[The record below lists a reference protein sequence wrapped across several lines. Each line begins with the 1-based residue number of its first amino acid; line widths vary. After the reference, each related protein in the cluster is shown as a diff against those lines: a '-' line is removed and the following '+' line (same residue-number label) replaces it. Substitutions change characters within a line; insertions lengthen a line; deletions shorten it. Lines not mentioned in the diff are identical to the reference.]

1 MTLPSFRLPRLRA
14 IAAAR
19 GAGCLV
25 PILAAALLSAGGIL
39 RAASTPTPQQG
50 QGESAGPQPE
60 GDAKELIPRF
70 QQSRGPEIG
79 IIDFYGLRTVSEE
92 DVRKVLGV
100 EEGGPLPR
108 SKHETELAIEE
119 IPGVV
124 FARLQAVC
132 CEDGRAILYVGIEER
147 GAPHFDYR
155 TPPQEQIQ
163 LPEEVHRTYA
173 LFLSALNEAVRKNE
187 IQEDFTQG
195 HSLISNAR
203 ARSYQE
209 KFLVQA
215 KEHLDRL
222 RAVLRRSADAEHR
235 AIAAYVI
242 GYAPDKKAVIDDL
255 LYALRDPDDTVR
267 SNAMRALVA
276 IEVYSRRNPQLGIRI
291 PATWLIEMLN
301 SIIWTDRTTAAVN
314 LVNLTEDRDQE
325 TLDRIRE
332 RALGAL
338 IDMARWKHLPHAL
351 PAYILLGRVLGLEE
365 EEIRK
370 EWASDARLDLVQRAA
385 ELQASPGKKRR
396 KKRD

>member
-1 MTLPSFRLPRLRA
+1 MTLAFDLSPFRTV
-14 IAAAR
+14 AAAR
-19 GAGCLV
+19 RTAVL
-25 PILAAALLSAGGIL
+25 LLSALAVTGV
-39 RAASTPTPQQG
+39 AAPAPGFAQTPP
-50 QGESAGPQPE
+50 ESAAGEASGEP
-60 GDAKELIPRF
+60 KELIPRF

-79 IIDFYGLRTVSEE
+79 IIDFYGLRIVSEE

-100 EEGGPLPR
+100 QEGGPLPR
-108 SKHETELAIEE
+108 SKYDTERAIEE

-155 TPPQEQIQ
+155 FPPQEPIR
-163 LPEEVHRTYA
+163 LPEEIHRTYA

-195 HSLISNAR
+195 HSLMSNAR

-209 KFLVQA
+209 KFLAQA
-215 KEHLDRL
+215 KEHLERL
-222 RAVLRRSADAEHR
+222 RAVLRRSDDAEHR

-276 IEVYSRRNPQLGIRI
+276 IEVYSRRNPQLGIQI

-332 RALGAL
+332 RALGSL

-370 EWASDARLDLVQRAA
+370 QWASDARLELVERAA
-385 ELQASPGKKRR
+385 ELQASPGKKKRN
-396 KKRD
+396 KKKQ

>member
-1 MTLPSFRLPRLRA
+1 MFLSGGALAPSVWPA
-14 IAAAR
+14 K
-19 GAGCLV
+19 
-25 PILAAALLSAGGIL
+25 
-39 RAASTPTPQQG
+39 PQQEQAG
-50 QGESAGPQPE
+50 APGPREGES
-60 GDAKELIPRF
+60 KELIPRF
-70 QQSRGPEIG
+70 QQSHGPEIG
-79 IIDFYGLRTVSEE
+79 IIDFYGLRKVSEE
-92 DVRKVLGV
+92 AVRRALGV

-108 SKHETELAIEE
+108 SKQEAELAIER

-132 CEDGRAILYVGIEER
+132 CEDGRAILYVGVEEK

-155 TPPQEQIQ
+155 LPPQEQIE

-173 LFLSALNEAVRKNE
+173 LFLSALNEAVRKHE
-187 IQEDFTQG
+187 IDEDLTQG

-209 KFLVQA
+209 RFLVQA
-215 KEHLDRL
+215 KQYLDRL
-222 RAVLRRSADAEHR
+222 RAVLRRSADAEYR

-242 GYAPDKKAVIDDL
+242 GYAPDKRAVIDDL

-267 SNAMRALVA
+267 SNAMRALAA
-276 IEVYSRRNPQLGIRI
+276 IEVYSRRNPQLGIQI

-351 PAYILLGRVLGLEE
+351 PAYILLGRILGLKEDQ
-365 EEIRK
+365 IRNY
-370 EWASDARLDLVQRAA
+370 WAGEDRLQLVERAA
-385 ELQASPGKKRR
+385 ALQADRR
-396 KKRD
+396 KKRE